1 MGNMQRK
8 SLRICRSIAS
18 RCLKVPSSAVFT
30 PLTDEMAEP
39 SVLAAASGDGI
50 IHELI
55 NGLASREDAEDAL
68 KIPVV
73 PIPTGEAIVAV
84 L

>member
-1 MGNMQRK
+1 M
-8 SLRICRSIAS
+8 
-18 RCLKVPSSAVFT
+18 FT
-30 PLTDEMAEP
+30 APTYGLAER

-73 PIPTGEAIVAV
+73 PIPTGEEIAV
-84 L
+84 LQSKTLRTILISLFPI

>member
-1 MGNMQRK
+1 MRVGSSGQ
-8 SLRICRSIAS
+8 L
-18 RCLKVPSSAVFT
+18 SAVFT
-30 PLTDEMAEP
+30 APTYGLAER

-73 PIPTGEAIVAV
+73 PIPTGEEIAILRSGNLRTILISLFPV
-84 L
+84 